1 MLFRSSEAVK
11 PFEELGSD
19 YITGNAPDRL
29 DNAMGWDTGSLAA
42 LEARGAAAFGVRQN
56 PGYTDENGA
65 VVPTTYT
72 GDLEGLAK
80 QFNIDPSKFKDT
92 YKTVETTDPETGAV
106 TKTQVLSKSA
116 QDKLYDAVNEATKDF
131 YFIAGKTGKDAG
143 GIGEKAN
150 GVTQTAAFTNPDVA
164 NYNHASVLYYRSGD
178 KLIPIP
184 ETLKGYNSEMEL
196 EKGTWFT
203 DTFGGIA
210 SIPFIS
216 EAVMLAM
223 NAAAPGS
230 GTAIY
235 PYLKGAQ
242 TAALG
247 GGFGDVGKSVG
258 LSYLATQAPKVI
270 SPYVS
275 SAVDGNPLLTNLG
288 TGATIGAASSAITGK
303 DVGGGALMGTAGAG
317 LAYGANQLVPQQGL
331 EFANELGIDPKYQS
345 MFANTLARLTPT
357 ILTGGKVDPT
367 KVLMSYLMSKGKEK
381 IKEGTT

>member
-1 MLFRSSEAVK
+1 
-11 PFEELGSD
+11 
-19 YITGNAPDRL
+19 
-29 DNAMGWDTGSLAA
+29 
-42 LEARGAAAFGVRQN
+42 
-56 PGYTDENGA
+56 
-65 VVPTTYT
+65 
-72 GDLEGLAK
+72 
-80 QFNIDPSKFKDT
+80 
-92 YKTVETTDPETGAV
+92 
-106 TKTQVLSKSA
+106 
-116 QDKLYDAVNEATKDF
+116 
-131 YFIAGKTGKDAG
+131 
-143 GIGEKAN
+143 
-150 GVTQTAAFTNPDVA
+150 
-164 NYNHASVLYYRSGD
+164 
-178 KLIPIP
+178 
-184 ETLKGYNSEMEL
+184 
-196 EKGTWFT
+196 
-203 DTFGGIA
+203 
-210 SIPFIS
+210 
-216 EAVMLAM
+216 MLAM

-345 MFANTLARLTPT
+345 MFANTLARLGPT
-357 ILTGGKVDPT
+357 ILTGGKVDAT
-367 KVLMSYLMSKGKEK
+367 KVLMSMAMNKAMKEGKEK